1 MLTLILLAVLKN
13 RNKMQDSKKIIRSII
28 IRTVGVF
35 MAFFLTGA
43 GVAAT
48 TPVGWFWGG
57 MIAVGTV
64 LGTIVT
70 VLGVILIWKAHWT
83 LADIEKTFRAVVA
96 AQAENDETIKDA
108 LDIAEKDSFEFAD
121 VSDFDDELDESDR

>member
-1 MLTLILLAVLKN
+1 MP
-13 RNKMQDSKKIIRSII
+13 RDSKKIIASII
-28 IRTVGVF
+28 IRVVGVF

-43 GVAAT
+43 GVAST

-83 LADIEKTFRAVVA
+83 LEDIEKTFRAVVA
-96 AQAENDETIKDA
+96 QQAEDNDTIKDA
-108 LDIAEKDSFEFAD
+108 LDIAEMDSFEFAD
-121 VSDFDDELDESDR
+121 VSDFDDDLDELDR

>member
-1 MLTLILLAVLKN
+1 MPN
-13 RNKMQDSKKIIRSII
+13 NSKKIITSIV
-28 IRTVGVF
+28 IRTAGVF

-43 GVAAT
+43 GVAST

-83 LADIEKTFRAVVA
+83 LEDVEKTFRAVVA
-96 AQAENDETIKDA
+96 QQAEDNPNIADA

-121 VSDFDDELDESDR
+121 VSDFDDELDELDR